1 MSKYV
6 SAFDYIN
13 KILTV
18 LSAATGGVSIWSFT
32 SVIGAPI
39 GIESSSF
46 TLVFF
51 LTIGIIKKLLNT
63 TRKKKKKHNQILM
76 LVKSN
81 FNSIDILISQKL
93 INMDISHGEFITI
106 FNEKDRYEKK
116 KENIRDEY
124 ENEKQEIIKN

>member
-51 LTIGIIKKLLNT
+51 W
-63 TRKKKKKHNQILM
+63 Q
-76 LVKSN
+76 
-81 FNSIDILISQKL
+81 
-93 INMDISHGEFITI
+93 
-106 FNEKDRYEKK
+106 
-116 KENIRDEY
+116 
-124 ENEKQEIIKN
+124 

>member
-46 TLVFF
+46 TLVFS

-63 TRKKKKKHNQILM
+63 TRKKKKKHNQILV
-76 LVKSN
+76 LAKSK
-81 FNSIDILISQKL
+81 FNSIDVLISQKL

>member
-76 LVKSN
+76 LAKSN

-116 KENIRDEY
+116 KENVRDEY

>member
-1 MSKYV
+1 
-6 SAFDYIN
+6 
-13 KILTV
+13 
-18 LSAATGGVSIWSFT
+18 
-32 SVIGAPI
+32 
-39 GIESSSF
+39 
-46 TLVFF
+46 
-51 LTIGIIKKLLNT
+51 
-63 TRKKKKKHNQILM
+63 M
-76 LVKSN
+76 LAKSN